1 MLRDATD
8 RPETHA
14 RRRAVCRVA
23 TFALALMGLATI
35 HLHGQTHPSEPHRHL
50 EAEKLEPAVPS
61 TPESLAAGRALYEK
75 LCASCHGPYGLGN
88 GRLAAGIAA
97 YGPWPSNLTDDE
109 WQHGSSAGEVF
120 VVIRDGIE
128 PDFHMPAFG
137 DTLAVNDLWNLT
149 HYVRSLSH

>member
-1 MLRDATD
+1 MHIEKRG
-8 RPETHA
+8 
-14 RRRAVCRVA
+14 RRRALRRVA
-23 TFALALMGLATI
+23 TAALAVIGLATI
-35 HLHGQTHPSEPHRHL
+35 RLQGQAHPSEPHRHL
-50 EAEKLEPAVPS
+50 EAQKLEPAVASSPAS
-61 TPESLAAGRALYEK
+61 VAAGRALYEK

-137 DTLAVNDLWNLT
+137 ATLADNDLWNLT
-149 HYVRSLSH
+149 NYVRSLSQ